1 MIYEQPRFLVA
12 GERYYLIELGNE
24 ANLLLNIEAI
34 AICRAIRESKLEGVI
49 ETIPGLVSVLVHY
62 EPALVKRERL
72 RLQLEELIA
81 GMADIEEIETDS
93 RLVEIP
99 VMYDDPWT
107 NACVQDY
114 SKRITPVPNNPSFVA
129 QYNKLS
135 GVRELIRYHSTPQ
148 YWIASLGT
156 WPGLPFC
163 FPMDP
168 SYRITAPKYNPARTW
183 TPEGAIGFGGA
194 CTSIYS
200 VRSPGGYQLMG
211 RTPVPIWDP
220 QARLP
225 EFEGSPAL
233 LRTGDRVKFLPIDLE
248 EYEAIS
254 RLVEEGTY
262 RINIIT
268 YERIAVRAY
277 VDFLRKHP
285 VPPERMEVPA

>member
-34 AICRAIRESKLEGVI
+34 AICKAIRESEIAGVI

-62 EPALVKRERL
+62 EPALVQRERL
-72 RLQLEELIA
+72 RRQLEELIA
-81 GMADIEEIETDS
+81 GMADIEEIEADS

-107 NACVQDY
+107 NACVEDY
-114 SKRITPVPNNPSFVA
+114 AKRIKPAPNNPSFVA
-129 QYNKLS
+129 EYNKLS
-135 GVRELIRYHSTPQ
+135 SVRELIRYHSTPQ
-148 YWIASLGT
+148 YWVASLGT

-233 LRTGDRVKFLPIDLE
+233 LQTGDRVKFLPIDLE

-268 YERIAVRAY
+268 YERISVSAY

-285 VPPERMEVPA
+285 VPPERMEVSA